1 MIILVGAN
9 GFLGRHSCELLDR
22 RGVQAV
28 AVSRRPDPR
37 FFERFAP
44 SIRSMSVA
52 EFASSA
58 GAEIIPQARAVVYLA
73 WGSVPTTFH
82 QEPWRE
88 LAVNVEP
95 AFQLFLRIAE
105 LAPNAKIVLLSSG
118 GTVYGRDGTE
128 PKAETSPTEPISS
141 YGLGKLMAE
150 EALKLVSRSKGAPYA
165 ILRVSNAV
173 GRWQANEAQGI
184 IGVALRA
191 AQRGLPVR
199 LYGGGVQVR
208 DFVDADDVA
217 EAIYAASLDTKHPAA
232 TWNIGSGVGVT
243 ISQVLER
250 AACVAK
256 RPIAIEHAPARN
268 MDVPHVVLDCG
279 KAAKE
284 LGWTARLS
292 LERSISDLWRVVCGQ
307 QDPAP

>member
-22 RGVQAV
+22 RGVEAV
-28 AVSRRPDPR
+28 AVSRSPDPR

-73 WGSVPTTFH
+73 WGSVPATFH

-95 AFQLFLRIAE
+95 AFKLFLRIAE

-128 PKAETSPTEPISS
+128 PKSETSPTNPISS
-141 YGLGKLMAE
+141 YGLGKLMTE
-150 EALKLVSRSKGAPYA
+150 EALRLVGRNQGAPYA

-184 IGVALRA
+184 VGVALRA

-217 EAIYAASLDTKHPAA
+217 EAIYAASLDTNHPAA

-243 ISQVLER
+243 ICQVLER
-250 AACVAK
+250 AARVAK

-284 LGWTARLS
+284 LGWTARLP